1 MYDQWKL
8 RSLDRYEEDAMYQI
22 RWKNSR
28 PYCWEATADGGRTWV
43 NLESDN
49 EDDSS
54 EAIDEAAER
63 FGVATNEW
71 DLVED

>member
-1 MYDQWKL
+1 MF
-8 RSLDRYEEDAMYQI
+8 QI
-22 RWKNSR
+22 AWLNVR
-28 PYCWEATADGGRTWV
+28 PYCWAASTDGGKTYSK
-43 NLESDN
+43 LTADN

-71 DLVED
+71 DLLDDPIDRLNQTAT